1 VSGPTSSS
9 PADESAGHP
18 TAADRLAALRP
29 TPMHQRVARLRRTGW
44 HIAQCAVA
52 AALAWSLAR
61 YAIGHPTPFF
71 APVAAIVSLGLGY
84 GRRLRRVA
92 EVTVGVALGVLIG
105 DVFVHAFGAGP
116 WQLLVVVALALSI
129 AVLLDASALLVT
141 QAGVQSAIITTLA
154 PTPQVGF
161 GRWLDAVCGGLV
173 ALVVAAVVPRTPLR
187 RPRIAAARVLEDLSG
202 WLEDAAD
209 AVRERDVERA
219 YAVLDRARDSDQRIA
234 DVRQAAE
241 DGLSV
246 AASSPWRRGHRDDLR
261 AVAALAVPLDRAVRN
276 SRVLLRRVTVVVRR
290 GEALPDAT
298 LGLLDDLAKTTATL
312 ATDVERKRP
321 PHEARA
327 GLVDVARRSSGIP
340 IGVSLSAD
348 VVLAQVRSLVVD
360 LLQVTGLD
368 DREALELVPAT
379 GPPSD
384 APA

>member
-1 VSGPTSSS
+1 
-9 PADESAGHP
+9 
-18 TAADRLAALRP
+18 
-29 TPMHQRVARLRRTGW
+29 
-44 HIAQCAVA
+44 VA

-61 YAIGHPTPFF
+61 FVVGHPTPFF

-105 DVFVHAFGAGP
+105 DLFVHAFGPGP
-116 WQLLVVVALALSI
+116 WQLLVVVGLAMCI
-129 AVLLDASALLVT
+129 AVLLDASPLLVT
-141 QAGVQSAIITTLA
+141 QAGVQSAIIVALA

-187 RPRIAAARVLEDLSG
+187 RPRLAASRVLQDLSG
-202 WLEDAAD
+202 WLEEAAY
-209 AVRERDVERA
+209 AVRERDVDRA

-234 DVRQAAE
+234 DVRSAAE

-246 AASSPWRRGHRDDLR
+246 AASSPWRRGHREDMR
-261 AVAALAVPLDRAVRN
+261 AVAQLAVPLDRAVRN
-276 SRVLLRRVTVVVRR
+276 TRVLLRRVTVVVRR
-290 GEALPDAT
+290 GERLPDPT
-298 LGLLDDLAKTTATL
+298 LGLLDDLAAITAAL
-312 ATDVERKRP
+312 ATDVERRQP
-321 PHEARA
+321 TGEVRE
-327 GLVDVARRSSGIP
+327 GLVDVAQRSSRIA

-360 LLQVTGLD
+360 LLQVTGLG